1 MSFRLKPGKPIR
13 RELKRIVRN
22 QLQRSR
28 MHVEEGVDIEP
39 HVHEARKSVKKARAV
54 VRLLRQAGTP
64 GIRKAERRLRDA
76 GRTLSDLRDAAAV
89 VATLDR
95 VRQSFP
101 RRLSRHTHAIVHRDL
116 ARASARRVADV
127 GRHGR
132 VARAAEALHAIRQSA
147 ATWKIP
153 SVDPLDLPDLLKTGY
168 RAARKAM
175 RRAEKSTCAD
185 DLHRWRKRVK
195 TLWYQLRLLE
205 GSMPALGDT
214 IRDLDK
220 LETILGEHHDLSV
233 LEATIADDA
242 SLRRAVADR
251 AKLTELS
258 TAMQTTLRRKALRL
272 GRRLLAPKPSV
283 FSGAVLSA
291 LSVSRPNAA
300 DADRDTAE
308 AAA

>member
-1 MSFRLKPGKPIR
+1 
-13 RELKRIVRN
+13 
-22 QLQRSR
+22 
-28 MHVEEGVDIEP
+28 MHIEEGLGTEA

-64 GIRKAERRLRDA
+64 GIRKDERRLRDA

-95 VRQSFP
+95 VRQAFP
-101 RRLSRHTHAIVHRDL
+101 RRLSRHALAIVHRGL
-116 ARASARRVADV
+116 VRANARRIADASE
-127 GRHGR
+127 HGR
-132 VARAAEALHAIRQSA
+132 VARTAKALRAVRQSA
-147 ATWKIP
+147 TTWKVP

-175 RRAEKSTCAD
+175 CRAQKSTCAD

-205 GSMPALGDT
+205 GSVPALGDT

-251 AKLTELS
+251 ARLTELS

-283 FSGAVLSA
+283 FADTVIGA
-291 LSVSRPNAA
+291 LSISRPNAA
-300 DADRDTAE
+300 DTDREAAE